1 MQLNLGLKEKIY
13 ITLAVVGA
21 SAGILGISA
30 LASVELGRAAVAG
43 TVLLGTGALV
53 AMGYQLN
60 RNVLTPLYRLSE
72 LSKKVTRGDYS
83 SKLDVSVTDRD
94 TQEVVDSFNAMVESV
109 AEAEQR
115 TKAIING
122 VGAAVYVTDNKLRI
136 IEFNPAAEKLLGY
149 SRDEVIGKH
158 CYDITHYVGVTPAC
172 HTKRCSS
179 VTVMEGRDDFIT
191 REVVLR
197 SKQGEDIPVMI
208 YTSPLYNARGE
219 RIGAIK
225 TAVDLREMK
234 QKENDLLIMQEYL
247 KNEISRF
254 LPVIEAAASGD
265 MTQSIEATNP
275 SDDIGR
281 VINTFG
287 KMRENLRSLI
297 QSVKSVAER
306 VAATAEEQAAS
317 SEQLNAASDEITS
330 AVQQIASKAQNQ
342 ARLIDTSSKEM
353 ARLADM
359 TRSIAEN
366 ASNAVESAKLAERAA
381 KQGSA
386 SAGEASAKME
396 EIRRLSLA
404 SADKIRKLGE
414 RSREISDIVDM
425 ISSIAEQTNL
435 LALNAAIE
443 AARAGEHGKGFA
455 VVAEEVRKLAESSAK
470 AAEQIATMIQEV
482 QRDVE
487 EAVKAMEKGTHEVEV
502 GTEVVAK
509 ALESLEEI
517 ARAVEESTAKI
528 MEISDAAREQA
539 NISESVA
546 RSIEEV
552 AVNAQEVASSSQE
565 ASAATE
571 EQKASMEQLAASA
584 QELARL
590 AQELERAVNRFK
602 VNGEKPAVKAER
614 EVHA

>member
-1 MQLNLGLKEKIY
+1 MSQFNLGLKGKVN
-13 ITLAVVGA
+13 ITLAAIFLVV
-21 SAGILGISA
+21 
-30 LASVELGRAAVAG
+30 
-43 TVLLGTGALV
+43 VLLSFISINSAETNKKLVFSLSFIAIGAIA
-53 AMGYQLN
+53 AMTYKIN
-60 RNVLTPLYRLSE
+60 MNVIRPIERLSE
-72 LSKKVTRGDYS
+72 WSKRISEGDS
-83 SKLDVSVTDRD
+83 SNLDLD
-94 TQEVVDSFNAMVESV
+94 TSEHEIKQLAESCNNMVANLTEYRQKAESIV
-109 AEAEQR
+109 
-115 TKAIING
+115 NG
-122 VGAAVYVTDNKLRI
+122 VGAAVYVTDNDLRI
-136 IEFNPAAEKLLGY
+136 IEFNPAAEELLGY
-149 SRDEVIGKH
+149 KREEVIGKY
-158 CYDITHYVGVTPAC
+158 CYDITTYVGVTPAC
-172 HTKRCSS
+172 HTKKCSS
-179 VTVMEGRDDFIT
+179 VVVMEGRDDFVS
-191 REVVLR
+191 REVVLK
-197 SKQGEDIPVMI
+197 SKHGEDIPVMI
-208 YTSPLYNARGE
+208 YTSPLYNAKGE
-219 RIGAIK
+219 RVGAIK
-225 TAVDLREMK
+225 TAVDLRKMK

-247 KNEISRF
+247 KNEIGRF

-265 MTQSIEATNP
+265 MTKSIEATNP
-275 SDDIGR
+275 SDEIGK

-287 KMRENLRSLI
+287 KMRESLCSLI
-297 QSVKSVAER
+297 LSVKSVAER

-317 SEQLNAASDEITS
+317 TEQLNAASDEITS
-330 AVQQIASKAQNQ
+330 AVQQIATKAQNQ
-342 ARLIDTSSKEM
+342 ARLIDASSKEM

-359 TRSIAEN
+359 IRSIAEN
-366 ASNAVESAKLAERAA
+366 ASVAAESAKLAEQAA
-381 KQGSA
+381 KHGSA

-396 EIRRLSLA
+396 AIRNLSLA

-487 EAVKAMEKGTHEVEV
+487 EAVKAMEKGTQEVEG

-509 ALESLEEI
+509 ALESLEHI
-517 ARAVEESTAKI
+517 AKAVEESTTKI
-528 MEISDAAREQA
+528 LEISEAAKEQKS
-539 NISESVA
+539 ISESVA

-590 AQELERAVNRFK
+590 AQELERGVNKFK
-602 VNGEKPAVKAER
+602 VDEKAAVRAER
-614 EVHA
+614 GVHA